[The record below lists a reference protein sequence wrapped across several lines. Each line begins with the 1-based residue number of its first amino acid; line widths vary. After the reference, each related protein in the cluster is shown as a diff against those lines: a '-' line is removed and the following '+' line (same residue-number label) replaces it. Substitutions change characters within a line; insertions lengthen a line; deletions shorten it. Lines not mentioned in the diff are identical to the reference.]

1 MSIYLDIGVVV
12 ILVIAMIT
20 GWRRGVARSVIR
32 LVGAVASLI
41 LSSLLASSLAP
52 YVFDALVRPSLTGK
66 IEQALATGP
75 TQDIAQ
81 KLQELFHALPQFVS
95 SSLNQY
101 GITSGQMEQ
110 ILAGGTQDTAKTLVD
125 TISPIVIDPIRVV
138 LMILLFLIFMV
149 VVGILARAVGR
160 VFRLPVLRQADSL
173 IGLVVGLFSGVVV
186 LLVICLVVRAVVP
199 MVPADSWFHNVFS
212 QESIQSSAL
221 FRMIYEWNPL
231 DSLLSLS

>member
-66 IEQALATGP
+66 IEQVLATGP

-149 VVGILARAVGR
+149 VVGILARARTAPGRFSHRTGGWFVQRCCRFVGD
-160 VFRLPVLRQADSL
+160 LPCRARRGAYGACRQ
-173 IGLVVGLFSGVVV
+173 LVS
-186 LLVICLVVRAVVP
+186 
-199 MVPADSWFHNVFS
+199 
-212 QESIQSSAL
+212 
-221 FRMIYEWNPL
+221 
-231 DSLLSLS
+231 